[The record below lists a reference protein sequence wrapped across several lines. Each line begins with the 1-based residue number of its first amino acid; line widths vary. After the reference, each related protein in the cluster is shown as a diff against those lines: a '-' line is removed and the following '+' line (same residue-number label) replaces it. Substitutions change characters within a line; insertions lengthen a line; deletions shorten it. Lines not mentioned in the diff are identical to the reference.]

1 MTLLSLKVVRII
13 YRVLM
18 GLLSEGEYSLA
29 LISPDIGGDPWSL
42 QNVFPTHKEKLPW
55 LDVSLK
61 IRHFHGCLPVQSGVT
76 SFISMVWHT
85 VLRSSLSKG

>member
-42 QNVFPTHKEKLPW
+42 QNVFPTHKEKLP
-55 LDVSLK
+55 
-61 IRHFHGCLPVQSGVT
+61 
-76 SFISMVWHT
+76 
-85 VLRSSLSKG
+85 